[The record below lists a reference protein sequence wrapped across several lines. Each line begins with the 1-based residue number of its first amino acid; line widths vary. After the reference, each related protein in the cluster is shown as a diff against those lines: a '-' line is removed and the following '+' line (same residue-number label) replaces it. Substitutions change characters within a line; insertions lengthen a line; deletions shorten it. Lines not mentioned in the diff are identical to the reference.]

1 MASTHRKQLEL
12 VFQNSA
18 GKDVVLSVI
27 SPKDNLTKAQAEA
40 LANTVIQKNIFTTI
54 GGELK
59 TYTGARIRVLDV
71 TTLA

>member
-1 MASTHRKQLEL
+1 MAATHRKQLEL
-12 VFQNSA
+12 LFQNSA
-18 GKDVVLSVI
+18 GKDVVFSVI

-40 LANTVIQKNIFTTI
+40 LANTIISKNIFATT

-71 TTLA
+71 ATLA

>member
-1 MASTHRKQLEL
+1 MSTHRKQLEL

-18 GKDVVLSVI
+18 GKDVILSVLS
-27 SPKDNLTKAQAEA
+27 PKNDLTKAQAEA
-40 LANTVIQKNIFTTI
+40 LANTIIHKNIFTTT
-54 GGELK
+54 GGELT

>member
-1 MASTHRKQLEL
+1 MSTHRKQLEL

-18 GKDVVLSVI
+18 GKDVILSVLS
-27 SPKDNLTKAQAEA
+27 PKNDLTKAQAEA
-40 LANTVIQKNIFTTI
+40 LANTIIQKNIFTTT
-54 GGELK
+54 GGELT

>member
-18 GKDVVLSVI
+18 GKDVIVSVI
-27 SPKDNLTKAQAEA
+27 SPKNDVTKAQAET
-40 LANTVIQKNIFTTI
+40 LANTIIQKNIFTTS
-54 GGELK
+54 GGDLK
-59 TYTGARIRVLDV
+59 TYMGARVRVLDV